1 MKNSY
6 PVIFTKTEQ
15 EILVEVPDFEILTQG
30 TNVSDAIEMARDA
43 IVLKGITLEN
53 ENLPI
58 PEPSDM
64 ENISLHNS
72 TFTENGKTFLSFV
85 DVNF

>member
-64 ENISLHNS
+64 ENISLYNS
-72 TFTENGKTFLSFV
+72 TFAENGKTFLSFV
-85 DVNF
+85 DVDF